1 MPGYHHV
8 PYRQRGYMRY
18 AGVANIEVTLADA
31 QANLRRAQREL
42 AWMEGLLALRTA
54 QEHAGQWPARANDD
68 SDDGT
73 AYWDDIWRALEK
85 RVKVVT

>member
-1 MPGYHHV
+1 MPGYRTV

-18 AGVANIEVTLADA
+18 AAPQSIQVYVDHAK
-31 QANLRRAQREL
+31 ANLRRAQREL
-42 AWMEGLLALRTA
+42 AWMEALLALRTA
-54 QEHAGQWPARANDD
+54 QEHAGQWPARANDE

-73 AYWDDIWRALEK
+73 AYWDDVWRALEK